1 MEIRQVH
8 AEGSVW
14 WDWRWRIHGS
24 KIESGKI
31 KKRDFVLPFCHYST
45 PKQHG

>member
-1 MEIRQVH
+1 MVGLAVED
-8 AEGSVW
+8 GG
-14 WDWRWRIHGS
+14 IHGS

-31 KKRDFVLPFCHYST
+31 KKNRDFVLPFCHYST